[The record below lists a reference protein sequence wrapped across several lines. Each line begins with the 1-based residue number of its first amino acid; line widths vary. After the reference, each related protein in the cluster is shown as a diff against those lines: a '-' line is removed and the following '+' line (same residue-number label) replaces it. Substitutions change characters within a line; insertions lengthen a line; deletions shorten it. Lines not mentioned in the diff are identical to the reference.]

1 VEIDATS
8 ESPGAEATPAGEAS
22 SDIERQAAAAAP
34 DANVVDAPASG
45 SSTPMFLL
53 AVAVGMGVVAAG
65 WYVIS
70 RRRSAGEGVTKG

>member
-1 VEIDATS
+1 M
-8 ESPGAEATPAGEAS
+8 
-22 SDIERQAAAAAP
+22 
-34 DANVVDAPASG
+34 VDAPASS
-45 SSTPMFLL
+45 SSTPMILL